1 MTSDRNHS
9 KVEDLFKRSKV
20 RLGDSVVIE
29 TKNATHVGILIPRY
43 EYADV
48 NHLVLKL
55 KNGYNIGINLE
66 KIKSIKKIPEKL
78 DPSYMSDTDH
88 KYKDSLSDRDSVQ
101 DSPDSPDP
109 QLPHLSLLST
119 GGTISSKIDYRTGGV
134 MAALTAKELNDS
146 IPELKKIANIDPEVV
161 LSEYSENI
169 KPEHWTLIARK
180 IADKILSGKYDGIIV
195 SHGTDTMHYT
205 SAALSFTLQNLP
217 VPIVL
222 VGAQRSSDRPSS
234 DASLNLIG
242 ACTFAA
248 RSRFSGVF
256 VAMHHS
262 ISDDVI
268 ACHIGTRVRKNHT
281 SRRDAFHSIDVY
293 PFSLI
298 KKDKIEM
305 SKQYADLKFQ
315 VRDKNLE
322 KMIVR
327 PSFSDKVSLLKF
339 YPGFDCKMI
348 DYCVESGHKAIILEG
363 TGLGHINKECFS
375 QIKNAVDKGIFVF
388 MTSQC
393 IWGRTSLTV
402 YDTGRDL
409 LNIGVIPLSNTTS
422 ETALVKAM
430 WCLGNFEEKDV
441 IKTMITNIANE
452 YTNRIIAD

>member
-1 MTSDRNHS
+1 M
-9 KVEDLFKRSKV
+9 EELFKKSKV

-88 KYKDSLSDRDSVQ
+88 KYKDNLSDRDNVQ

-180 IADKILSGKYDGIIV
+180 VADNILSGKYDGIIV

-205 SAALSFTLQNLP
+205 SAALSFALQNLP

-298 KKDKIEM
+298 KKDQIEI

-315 VRDKNLE
+315 VRDKNLAN
-322 KMIVR
+322 MIVR
-327 PSFSDKVSLLKF
+327 PSFTDKVSLLKF
-339 YPGFDCKMI
+339 YPGFDCDII
-348 DYCVESGHKAIILEG
+348 DYCVEKGNRAIILEG
-363 TGLGHINKECFS
+363 TGLGHINKECFQ
-375 QIKNAVDKGIFVF
+375 QIKNAVDDGIFVF

-409 LNIGVIPLSNTTS
+409 LEIGVIPLSNSTS

-430 WCLGNFEEKDV
+430 WCLGNFEDKEVLKV
-441 IKTMITNIANE
+441 MTTNIANE
-452 YTNRIIAD
+452 FTNRIIIE